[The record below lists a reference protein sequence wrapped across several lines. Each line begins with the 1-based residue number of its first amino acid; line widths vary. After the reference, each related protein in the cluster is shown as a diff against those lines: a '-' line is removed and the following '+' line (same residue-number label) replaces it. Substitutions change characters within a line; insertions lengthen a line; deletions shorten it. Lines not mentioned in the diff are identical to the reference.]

1 MQDSID
7 CDSLFASWRITV
19 GWISQTLSRW
29 LHNLQNIV
37 TFDFGMQFVKFLWD
51 CPDAP
56 QKNHVLVHCKA
67 FSVARKFPC
76 PALNAFVWN
85 HCDHGDKE
93 RKCFPR
99 PFLCFSKHQFFRQCH
114 ICISSYLLNID
125 YTIVLYIFIV
135 FWCLSEVAGSASLF
149 WWTST
154 HALTLTHTSNPKM
167 CSSLIVSECS
177 RHIYKKCI
185 HHVVIYLICVF
196 SNE

>member
-19 GWISQTLSRW
+19 GWISQKLSRW

-51 CPDAP
+51 WPDAP

-85 HCDHGDKE
+85 HCDHRDKE

-99 PFLCFSKHQFFRQCH
+99 PFLCISKHPFFRQCH
-114 ICISSYLLNID
+114 YLHFIIPLKYWLYDCALHLHCILMSVRDCWVSVSLLMD
-125 YTIVLYIFIV
+125 PAHMH
-135 FWCLSEVAGSASLF
+135 S
-149 WWTST
+149 
-154 HALTLTHTSNPKM
+154 H
-167 CSSLIVSECS
+167 
-177 RHIYKKCI
+177 
-185 HHVVIYLICVF
+185 
-196 SNE
+196 